1 MIKRPL
7 MMVCLGVAVF
17 LYLYVSIKGIAYPD
31 YDKSQGEM
39 RTVTGKVYK
48 KETIEKSGSPV
59 SVLYL
64 NLDKAGDTGQQ
75 EKKAGSIGKKVICYL
90 KAGQPEAEIGSKVL
104 VQGKKAGFERA
115 SNPGQFDAR
124 FYYLISG
131 VSYRLNQ
138 AEIKAKTIEYNKL
151 AQGLYRMRIFFSQKL
166 NESLPEKEASIM
178 QTMLLGEKSSMD
190 KELKNLYQRNGIAH
204 ILAIS
209 GLHVSLLGMGI
220 YKLLRRFWV
229 PMKLAAGMAAG
240 GMILYGI
247 MTGFSVS
254 AIRAILMFAIHMAAI
269 ICGRTY
275 DMLTAVAVAAVLI
288 LAGQPFYFYHS
299 GFVFSFSCVLGIG
312 LLFPALTEEIKE
324 RNFLIRAVTGGAA
337 MSVITL
343 PVYLWFYYEY
353 PVCSVLLNLVVIP
366 FMSFLLAAGILLIG
380 IQIIFPW
387 AALPFVLL
395 IQGIF
400 KLYDILLKLCDGLPG
415 SILTVGRPQ
424 KWQIILYLSV
434 LLVVVMMKKKIQ
446 FAVRWGI
453 VMAAL
458 IFLLIHPVG
467 KMQLTFLDVGQ
478 GDCIY
483 IENTNGNCYLVDG
496 GSSSVKEVG
505 KYRILPFLKYQGVS
519 HLEAV
524 FVTHPDEDH
533 CNGIR
538 ELILSGK
545 KEGILIKHLVLPDIA
560 HEAKNQSYQELER
573 LAKGAEIPVFYMS
586 RGQKITDDRLILTCL
601 HPDKGDACEEANEY
615 SMVLE
620 VRYAYFRAMLTG
632 DLEGRGE
639 QKLLQ
644 YLQKEP
650 EDERLTVLKAAHHG
664 SGYSTPDELLDSRM
678 PVYAAIS
685 CGRNNSYGHPHQKLL
700 ERLKAHHAEVLI
712 TYETG
717 AVTFAT
723 NGQKVEVIKF
733 LGG

>member
-7 MMVCLGVAVF
+7 MMICLGVAVF
-17 LYLYVSIKGIAYPD
+17 LYLYGSIKGIAYPD
-31 YDKSQGEM
+31 YDESQGEM

-64 NLDKAGDTGQQ
+64 ILDKAGDTGQQ
-75 EKKAGSIGKKVICYL
+75 EKKTGSIRKKVICYL

-104 VQGKKAGFERA
+104 VQGKMAGFERA

-166 NESLPEKEASIM
+166 KESLPEKEASIM

-190 KELKNLYQRNGIAH
+190 KELKDLYQRNGIAH

-220 YKLLRRFWV
+220 YKLLRRFWM
-229 PMKLAAGMAAG
+229 PMKMAAGMAAG
-240 GMILYGI
+240 VMILYGF

-324 RNFLIRAVTGGAA
+324 RNFLIRAVTAGAA
-337 MSVITL
+337 MSVISL

-400 KLYDILLKLCDGLPG
+400 KLDRK
-415 SILTVGRPQ
+415 
-424 KWQIILYLSV
+424 SV
-434 LLVVVMMKKKIQ
+434 V
-446 FAVRWGI
+446 
-453 VMAAL
+453 
-458 IFLLIHPVG
+458 
-467 KMQLTFLDVGQ
+467 
-478 GDCIY
+478 
-483 IENTNGNCYLVDG
+483 
-496 GSSSVKEVG
+496 
-505 KYRILPFLKYQGVS
+505 
-519 HLEAV
+519 
-524 FVTHPDEDH
+524 
-533 CNGIR
+533 
-538 ELILSGK
+538 
-545 KEGILIKHLVLPDIA
+545 
-560 HEAKNQSYQELER
+560 
-573 LAKGAEIPVFYMS
+573 
-586 RGQKITDDRLILTCL
+586 
-601 HPDKGDACEEANEY
+601 
-615 SMVLE
+615 
-620 VRYAYFRAMLTG
+620 
-632 DLEGRGE
+632 
-639 QKLLQ
+639 
-644 YLQKEP
+644 
-650 EDERLTVLKAAHHG
+650 
-664 SGYSTPDELLDSRM
+664 
-678 PVYAAIS
+678 
-685 CGRNNSYGHPHQKLL
+685 
-700 ERLKAHHAEVLI
+700 
-712 TYETG
+712 
-717 AVTFAT
+717 
-723 NGQKVEVIKF
+723 
-733 LGG
+733 